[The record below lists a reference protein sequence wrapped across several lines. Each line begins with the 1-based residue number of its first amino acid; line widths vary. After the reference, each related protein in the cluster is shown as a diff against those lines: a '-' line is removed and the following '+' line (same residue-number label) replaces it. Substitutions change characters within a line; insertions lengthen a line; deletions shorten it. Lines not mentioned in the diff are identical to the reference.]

1 MKQSGF
7 YEQKQ
12 PMINNLFKYL
22 RKAPKNSV
30 FVASG
35 AAAAA
40 ISALVV
46 VASNRN
52 PINSSLYSLLE
63 AEEGVKRDREILVD
77 RWVPPTRKDVISRLK
92 ASSAVE
98 AEGAFDLL
106 IIGGGATGV
115 GCALD
120 AATRGLKVAMVE
132 RDDFSS
138 GKLLLIVFVGRVNNG
153 RC

>member
-1 MKQSGF
+1 
-7 YEQKQ
+7 
-12 PMINNLFKYL
+12 MINNLFKYL
-22 RKAPKNSV
+22 RKPHKNSIYL
-30 FVASG
+30 ASG
-35 AAAAA
+35 AAAA

-46 VASNRN
+46 LASNRN
-52 PINSSLYSLLE
+52 PIKSSLYSLLE
-63 AEEGVKRDREILVD
+63 AEEGAKRNREILVD

-92 ASSAVE
+92 ASSAGE
-98 AEGAFDLL
+98 AEGPFDLL

-138 GKLLLIVFVGRVNNG
+138 GKLLLIVFV
-153 RC
+153 